1 MGDRQ
6 HDSSDSVVG
15 EWLVPGSAGPEP
27 VVLVPVDALSVA
39 GSPRIAGSSADH
51 VQVLTEAPEELPPI
65 IVHRDT
71 MRVIDG
77 VHRLH
82 AARLRQQEQIAVRF
96 FSGDADDAFVIA
108 VKANI
113 EHGLPLSLAE
123 REAAAARIVQS
134 HGQWSDRMI
143 ASVSGL
149 SPRTIGQ
156 IRARQDG
163 KPSQAAG
170 RIGQD
175 GRVRPV
181 DGPARRLL
189 AAQLIS
195 ADPGLSLREVARAAG
210 ISPETARD
218 VRNRLLH
225 GEDPV
230 ARRAGPGAAQDSG
243 RVGGT
248 GQPLDKPPAGFE
260 LSRASAENLALIV
273 ERLKADPAI
282 RFTETGR
289 ALLRLLHVHLIEVK
303 DWDRIGES
311 VPVHWST
318 IIAQLAKGCAQ
329 MWAEL
334 ADHAERKV
342 TDSTE

>member
-1 MGDRQ
+1 MADRQ

-39 GSPRIAGSSADH
+39 ESPRIAGSSAEH
-51 VQVLTEAPEELPPI
+51 IQVLAEAPEELPPI

-82 AARLRQQEQIAVRF
+82 AAKLRQQEQIAVRF

-113 EHGLPLSLAE
+113 EHGLALSLAE

-163 KPSQAAG
+163 ESSQAAG

-195 ADPGLSLREVARAAG
+195 ADPGLSLREVAGAAG

-218 VRNRLLH
+218 VRNRLLQ

-230 ARRAGPGAAQDSG
+230 ARRAAPRVAQDSG
-243 RVGGT
+243 RVGAT
-248 GQPLDKPPAGFE
+248 GQPLDKPGAGFE
-260 LSRASAENLALIV
+260 LSRASSESLALIV

-289 ALLRLLHVHLIEVK
+289 ALLRLLHVHLIEVR

-318 IIAQLAKGCAQ
+318 IIAQLAKECAQ

>member
-1 MGDRQ
+1 MTDRQ
-6 HDSSDSVVG
+6 HDCADAGVS
-15 EWLVPGSAGPEP
+15 EWLVPGSAGIGPDS

-39 GSPRIAGSSADH
+39 GSPRISGSSEDH
-51 VQVLTEAPEELPPI
+51 VQVLAEAPEELPPI
-65 IVHRDT
+65 IVHRAT

-82 AARLRQQEQIAVRF
+82 AARLRQQDQIAVRF
-96 FSGDADDAFVIA
+96 FSGAEADAFVIA
-108 VKANI
+108 VKANV
-113 EHGLPLSLAE
+113 EHGLPLSLAD
-123 REAAAARIVQS
+123 REAAAARIVRS

-143 ASVSGL
+143 ASVAGL
-149 SPRTIGQ
+149 SPRTIAQ
-156 IRARQDG
+156 IRTREDAKSPQVT
-163 KPSQAAG
+163 A

-181 DGPARRLL
+181 DGSARRLL
-189 AAQLIS
+189 ASELIS
-195 ADPGLSLREVARAAG
+195 EDPGLSLREVARAAG

-218 VRNRLLH
+218 VRNRLVR

-230 ARRAGPGAAQDSG
+230 ARRSAPDPG
-243 RVGGT
+243 RT
-248 GQPLDKPPAGFE
+248 GETRPPPDKPTASFE
-260 LSRASAENLALIV
+260 LSRESAEELAAIV
-273 ERLKADPAI
+273 QRLKADPAV

-311 VPVHWST
+311 VPVHCSP
-318 IIAQLAKGCAQ
+318 IIAQLAKECAQ
-329 MWAEL
+329 MWVEL

-342 TDSTE
+342 SDGT

>member
-1 MGDRQ
+1 MADRE
-6 HDSSDSVVG
+6 HDSSDAGVS
-15 EWLVPGSAGPEP
+15 EWLVPGSAGTGPDA
-27 VVLVPVDALSVA
+27 VVLVPIAELSVA
-39 GSPRIAGSSADH
+39 GSPRISGSSEDH
-51 VQVLTEAPEELPPI
+51 IRVLAEAPEELPPI
-65 IVHRDT
+65 IVHRAT

-82 AARLRQQEQIAVRF
+82 AAKLRQQDQIAVWF
-96 FSGDADDAFVIA
+96 FSGAEDDAFVIA

-113 EHGLPLSLAE
+113 EHGLPLSLAD
-123 REAAAARIVQS
+123 REAAAARIVGS

-143 ASVSGL
+143 ASVTGL
-149 SPRTIGQ
+149 SPRTVAQVRTRQGANPGQ
-156 IRARQDG
+156 VTA
-163 KPSQAAG
+163 

-189 AAQLIS
+189 ASELIGE
-195 ADPGLSLREVARAAG
+195 DPGRSLREVARAAG

-218 VRNRLLH
+218 VRNRLLR

-230 ARRAGPGAAQDSG
+230 LRRPGAGPGRIGAARQPADKTADS
-243 RVGGT
+243 
-248 GQPLDKPPAGFE
+248 FE
-260 LSRASAENLALIV
+260 LSRASVEHLAAIV

-289 ALLRLLHVHLIEVK
+289 ALLRLLHVHLVEVK

-311 VPVHWST
+311 VPVHCSP
-318 IIAQLAKGCAQ
+318 IIAQLAKECAQ

-342 TDSTE
+342 TDGT